1 MYGALGSFHMPIVE
15 QGFGDQYKRHYRR
28 VFELCRYLLNSY
40 DAAQDATHEVF
51 IRGYVKRSTHDASRP
66 VSNWL
71 LGIAR
76 NYCIDLLRRRAMD
89 KRLFHP
95 EASDSF
101 ELPSS
106 QPNPLVQLLSDEAG
120 KEVRKALKTLPDKYR
135 VPLVLAY
142 YSQLSYAE
150 IAATLGVDSNAV
162 ATLLF
167 RGKRRLRERVER
179 ERRSELPN

>member
-1 MYGALGSFHMPIVE
+1 MPFVE
-15 QGFGDQYKRHYRR
+15 QGFGDQYERHYRR

-51 IRGYVKRSTHDASRP
+51 MRAYRKRSTYDASRP

-71 LGIAR
+71 SGIAR
-76 NYCIDLLRRRAMD
+76 HYCIDLLRRRARN

-95 EASDSF
+95 EAADSF
-101 ELPSS
+101 DLPSS
-106 QPNPLVQLLSDEAG
+106 RPSPLVQLLSDETG
-120 KEVRKALKTLPDKYR
+120 KEVRRALKTLPDKYR

-150 IAATLGVDSNAV
+150 IGAILGVNSNAV

-179 ERRSELPN
+179 GRRSDLPD

>member
-1 MYGALGSFHMPIVE
+1 MSLVE
-15 QGFGDQYKRHYRR
+15 QDFGDQYEQHYHR
-28 VFELCRYLLNSY
+28 VFELCQYLLNSY

-51 IRGYVKRSTHDASRP
+51 VRAYRKKSTHDASRP

-76 NYCIDLLRRRAMD
+76 HYCIDMFRRRAKD

-95 EASDSF
+95 EASESF
-101 ELPSS
+101 DPPSS
-106 QPNPLVQLLSDEAG
+106 QPGPLGQLLSDEAG
-120 KEVRKALKTLPDKYR
+120 KEVRKALRTLPDKYR

-142 YSQLSYAE
+142 YNQLSYAE
-150 IAATLGVDSNAV
+150 IAVTLGVDSNAV

-167 RGKRRLRERVER
+167 RGKQRLRERVEK
-179 ERRSELPN
+179 ERRSGLPH